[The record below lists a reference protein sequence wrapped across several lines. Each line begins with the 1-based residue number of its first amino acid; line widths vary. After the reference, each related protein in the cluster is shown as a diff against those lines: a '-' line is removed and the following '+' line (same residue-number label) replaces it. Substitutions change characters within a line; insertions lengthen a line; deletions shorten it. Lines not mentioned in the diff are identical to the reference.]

1 MAARLAEQLVV
12 DVGDQPDLELL
23 LEVLELRV
31 GLLERRPAL
40 DRVGQEAGAR
50 GLERPAELLGDLH
63 GGAAQDLGVEL
74 VGAALDL
81 LLGLLEERDQLVA
94 VDREA
99 VALGLLRERLVDPG
113 LPVDEGAVDVE
124 GDEVDFLG
132 ERHERRCDC
141 DSLPESRPSW
151 TCSSTRASSSSPAT
165 ASPCRPA
172 RRATTVEQAVAAA
185 DEIGYPCVVKAQV
198 LIGGRGK
205 AGGIKV
211 AKDRDEAEEHAR
223 AILGMDI
230 RGFTVHEVW
239 VEAASDIAAEYYAS
253 IVFDRA
259 AKKPLVMLST
269 QGGMDI
275 EEVAEN
281 DPDAIARLHVD
292 PLLGFQDFHARRL
305 AFEAGVDADVVRP
318 VGALLSKLYDAFVA
332 EEAMLVEVNPMIV
345 TSDRKV
351 MALDAKVTLDGN
363 SLFRHPD
370 NAELRDA
377 GGEDPQEQM
386 AKERGLTYVKLDG
399 DIGILGNGAGL
410 VMSTLDVVAQAGG
423 KPANFLDAGGGSK
436 AEAITQAVEVIL
448 SDQKV
453 NAVLFNIFGGITR
466 CDEVARGLIEAFDQI
481 KPTVPFVVR
490 LDGTNDEEGRR
501 LLAEADLPN
510 VHTEATMLGRGQA
523 RRRAGGRRRTAAS
536 PRARPCRPAR
546 APRPSW
552 ARPTTERR
560 RVPDGDPRRQRH
572 EALRLR
578 HHRPRGHVP
587 RA

>member
-1 MAARLAEQLVV
+1 M
-12 DVGDQPDLELL
+12 DL
-23 LEVLELRV
+23 LEYQGKQLFARHGVPV
-31 GLLERRPAL
+31 PTGAPA
-40 DRVGQEAGAR
+40 
-50 GLERPAELLGDLH
+50 
-63 GGAAQDLGVEL
+63 
-74 VGAALDL
+74 
-81 LLGLLEERDQLVA
+81 
-94 VDREA
+94 
-99 VALGLLRERLVDPG
+99 
-113 LPVDEGAVDVE
+113 
-124 GDEVDFLG
+124 
-132 ERHERRCDC
+132 
-141 DSLPESRPSW
+141 S
-151 TCSSTRASSSSPAT
+151 
-165 ASPCRPA
+165 
-172 RRATTVEQAVAAA
+172 TVEQAVAAA
-185 DEIGYPCVVKAQV
+185 DEIGYPCVIKAQV

-205 AGGIKV
+205 AGGIKL
-211 AKDRDEAEEHAR
+211 AQNRAEAEEHAR

-239 VEAASDIAAEYYAS
+239 VEGASEIASEYYAS

-275 EEVAEN
+275 EEVADTNPE
-281 DPDAIARLHVD
+281 AIARLHVD

-305 AFEAGVDADVVRP
+305 AFEAGVDGDVVRP
-318 VGALLSKLYDAFVA
+318 VGALLNRLYEAFTA

-345 TSDRKV
+345 TPDRQVK
-351 MALDAKVTLDGN
+351 ALDAKVTLDGN

-399 DIGILGNGAGL
+399 NVGILGNGAGL

-448 SDQKV
+448 SDPKV
-453 NAVLFNIFGGITR
+453 TAVLFNIFGGITR

-490 LDGTNDEEGRR
+490 LDGTNDKEGRA

-510 VHTEATMLGRGQA
+510 VHTEATMLGAAKRVVELAGD
-523 RRRAGGRRRTAAS
+523 AGGGEPKGETVPPGEGTETELGAAD
-536 PRARPCRPAR
+536 AR
-546 APRPSW
+546 AE
-552 ARPTTERR
+552 ATE
-560 RVPDGDPRRQRH
+560 
-572 EALRLR
+572 
-578 HHRPRGHVP
+578 
-587 RA
+587 